1 MRRIRL
7 ILTILMLAGCSAGSN
22 DATTTRESMNAD
34 EPPFYRID
42 KNASGPLTMPELQ
55 VNIPQELDAQYT
67 ESMRTCFLATVK
79 DLASSAGDPE
89 SLDPSSVTFLPTD
102 GSWQELTKFHKR
114 NLLAQAII
122 SEAGVLCT

>member
-22 DATTTRESMNAD
+22 DAITTRESMNAD
-34 EPPFYRID
+34 APPFYRID
-42 KNASGPLTMPELQ
+42 RNASGSLTMPELQ
-55 VNIPQELDAQYT
+55 VNIPQELDAEYT
-67 ESMRTCFLATVK
+67 ESMRTCFLATVE

-89 SLDPSSVTFLPTD
+89 SLDPSSVTLLPTD

>member
-1 MRRIRL
+1 
-7 ILTILMLAGCSAGSN
+7 MLAGCAAGSN

-34 EPPFYRID
+34 EQPFYRID

-55 VNIPQELDAQYT
+55 VNVPQELDAQYT
-67 ESMRTCFLATVK
+67 ESMRTCFQATVE

>member
-1 MRRIRL
+1 MRRISP

-22 DATTTRESMNAD
+22 DAASTRASMNAE

-55 VNIPQELDAQYT
+55 VNIPQELDALYT
-67 ESMRTCFLATVK
+67 DSMRACFLATVE
-79 DLASSAGDPE
+79 DLATSAGDPE
-89 SLDPSSVTFLPTD
+89 TLDPSTITFLPTD

-114 NLLAQAII
+114 NLLAQSII

>member
-1 MRRIRL
+1 MVRTWL
-7 ILTILMLAGCSAGSN
+7 ILSFLVLGGCSAGSK
-22 DATTTRESMNAD
+22 DPTSTGESMSAD

-42 KNASGPLTMPELQ
+42 KNASGPLSMPELQ
-55 VNIPQELDAQYT
+55 VNIPQELDDLYT
-67 ESMRTCFLATVK
+67 ESMRTCFLATVE

-89 SLDPSSVTFLPTD
+89 TLDPSTVTFLPTD

-114 NLLAQAII
+114 NLLAQSII